1 MNPVLLKKSEI
12 YLGNNKLKKAGV
24 TVDYTEEQLSELVRC
39 SNDIDYFC
47 HKYMKIVNID
57 EGIVPLDVY
66 DFQKDIMHSV
76 IHNRFSICKMPR
88 QSGKTTTMVAII
100 LWFVLFNETFN
111 CAILANK
118 ASTAREILGR
128 LQMAY
133 EWLPPWLQQGIVE
146 WNKGSLELENGSKI
160 LASSTSSSAIR
171 GGSFS
176 LVYLDEFAFVPP
188 ELQEEFFASVYPTI
202 SSGAT
207 SRVMITSTP
216 KGMNLFY
223 KLWTDATEE
232 RNEYVPIEV
241 HWSAVPGRDEEWKK
255 QTISNTS
262 EEQFRQEFE
271 CEFLGSA
278 NTLINPSVLSRLVYH
293 DPIHH
298 NENLKI
304 WKEPQK
310 DHYYAVSVDTSRGIG
325 NDYSAFTVIDCTAV
339 PYEVVCTYRSNVIS
353 PMLYPSIIFDVGRK
367 YNQAIVLVEINDIG
381 QQVADILH
389 HELEYEGILTAEWK
403 GRAGQVLNAG
413 FGGKAQQLG
422 VRTTKQLK
430 RIGCASL
437 KTIIEN
443 DRLLIN
449 DFEIL
454 KELTA
459 FSVKGT
465 SYAAEEGYNDD
476 MVMSLVLF
484 AWLSNQ
490 EYFKEMTDIDIRKN
504 LLAANEQAIEDE
516 MLPFGFYDDGQV
528 NQEDFGEFGRE
539 EALIVDH
546 PYTIEKDPFW

>member
-1 MNPVLLKKSEI
+1 MNQVLLKKSEV
-12 YLGNNKLKKAGV
+12 YLGNGKLKKAGV
-24 TVDYTEEQLSELVRC
+24 QIDYTEEQLKELVKC
-39 SNDIDYFC
+39 SEDIQYFC
-47 HKYMKIVNID
+47 KTYMKIVNID
-57 EGIVPLDVY
+57 EGIVPLDLY
-66 DFQKDIMHSV
+66 PFQFEIMNSV
-76 IHNRFSICKMPR
+76 IQNRFSICKMPR
-88 QSGKTTTMVAII
+88 QSGKTTTMVAVI
-100 LWFVLFNETFN
+100 LWFVLFNESFN

-133 EWLPPWLQQGIVE
+133 EWLPSWLQQGIVE

-202 SSGAT
+202 SSGST

-223 KLWTDATEE
+223 KIWVDAEE
-232 RNEYVPIEV
+232 GRNEYTPIQV
-241 HWSAVPGRDEEWKK
+241 HWSAVPGRDVAWKE
-255 QTISNTS
+255 QTIKNTS
-262 EEQFRQEFE
+262 EDQFRQEFE
-271 CEFLGSA
+271 CEFLGSS
-278 NTLINPSVLSRLVYH
+278 NTLITPSKLGMLTFHEPMSQ
-293 DPIHH
+293 
-298 NENLKI
+298 NENIKI
-304 WKEPQK
+304 WKEPIK
-310 DHYYAVSVDTSRGIG
+310 NHVYAVAVDTSRGIG
-325 NDYSAFTVIDCTAV
+325 NDYSCFTVVDCTVV
-339 PYEVVCTYRSNVIS
+339 PYEVVATYRSNIIS

-367 YNQAIVLVEINDIG
+367 YNRAIVLVEINDIG

-403 GRAGQVLNAG
+403 GRAGQLLTAG
-413 FGGKAQQLG
+413 FGGKSQQLG

-430 RIGCASL
+430 RLGCATL

-443 DRLLIN
+443 DRLVLN
-449 DFEIL
+449 DFEII

-465 SYAAEEGYNDD
+465 SYAAEQGYHDD
-476 MVMSLVLF
+476 LVMCLVLF
-484 AWLSNQ
+484 SWLTGQ

-504 LLAANEQAIEDE
+504 LLEANEKAMDEE
-516 MLPFGFYDDGQV
+516 MLPFGFIDNGMTDNDDW
-528 NQEDFGEFGRE
+528 GEFGNGGE
-539 EALIVDH
+539 PL
-546 PYTIEKDPFW
+546 W

>member
-1 MNPVLLKKSEI
+1 MNQGLSSKQI
-12 YLGNNKLKKAGV
+12 YLGNAKLKKAGV
-24 TVDYTEEQLSELVRC
+24 QIDYTEEQLKEIVKC

-47 HKYMKIVNID
+47 RTYMKIVNID
-57 EGIVPLDVY
+57 EGIVPLDLY
-66 DFQKDIMHSV
+66 DFQLDIMKSV
-76 IHNRFSICKMPR
+76 IQNRFSICKMPR
-88 QSGKTTTMVAII
+88 QSGKTTTMVAVI
-100 LWFVLFNETFN
+100 LWFVLFNESFN

-133 EWLPPWLQQGIVE
+133 EWLPHWLQQGIVE

-223 KLWTDATEE
+223 KLWIDAEE
-232 RNEYVPIEV
+232 GRNEYTPIQV
-241 HWSAVPGRDEEWKK
+241 HWSAVPGRDEAWKQ
-255 QTISNTS
+255 QTINNTS
-262 EEQFRQEFE
+262 ADQFRQEFE
-271 CEFLGSA
+271 CEFIGSS
-278 NTLINPSVLSRLVYH
+278 NTLINPAKLSMLTFHEPVSQ
-293 DPIHH
+293 
-298 NENLKI
+298 NENVKV
-304 WKEPQK
+304 WKEPEK
-310 DHYYAVSVDTSRGIG
+310 GHVYALAVDTSRGIG
-325 NDYSAFTVIDCTAV
+325 NDYSAFTVMDCTAV
-339 PYEVVCTYRSNVIS
+339 PYEVVCTYRSNIIA
-353 PMLYPSIIFDVGRK
+353 PMVYPNIIFDVASR
-367 YNQAIVLVEINDIG
+367 YNRAIVLVEINDIG

-403 GRAGQVLNAG
+403 GRAGQLLTAG

-443 DRLLIN
+443 DRLVLN
-449 DFEIL
+449 DFEII

-459 FSVKGT
+459 FSVKGS

-476 MVMSLVLF
+476 LVMCLVLF
-484 AWLSNQ
+484 SWLTGQ

-504 LLAANEQAIEDE
+504 LLEANEKAIEEE
-516 MLPFGFYDDGQV
+516 MLPFGFMDNGMVEDD
-528 NQEDFGEFGRE
+528 DWGEFNNGE
-539 EALIVDH
+539 PLLVDH
-546 PYTIEKDPFW
+546 PYKVEYW

>member
-1 MNPVLLKKSEI
+1 MLSKQEI
-12 YLGNNKLKKAGV
+12 YLGNPKLKRSGV
-24 TVDYTEEQLSELVRC
+24 QLEYSKEQLEELAKC
-39 SNDIDYFC
+39 SQDIEYFC
-47 HKYMKIVNID
+47 REYMKIVNID
-57 EGIVPLDVY
+57 EGIVPLDLY
-66 DFQKDIMHSV
+66 DFQLDIMKSV
-76 IHNRFSICKMPR
+76 IQNRFSICKMPR
-88 QSGKTTTMVAII
+88 QSGKTTTMVAVI
-100 LWFVLFNETFN
+100 LWFVLFNESFN

-118 ASTAREILGR
+118 AGTAREILSR

-133 EWLPPWLQQGIVE
+133 EWLPHWMQQGIVE

-202 SSGAT
+202 SSGST

-216 KGMNLFY
+216 KGMNMFY
-223 KLWTDATEE
+223 KLWVDAEE
-232 RNEYVPIEV
+232 GRNEYIPIQV
-241 HWSAVPGRDEEWKK
+241 HWSAVPGRDEAWKE
-255 QTISNTS
+255 QTIKNTS

-271 CEFLGSA
+271 CDFIGSS
-278 NTLINPSVLSRLVYH
+278 NTLINPSKLAMLAFH
-293 DPIHH
+293 EPIQQ
-298 NENLKI
+298 NENVKI
-304 WKEPQK
+304 WKEPEK
-310 DHYYAVSVDTSRGIG
+310 GHVYAIAVDTSRGIG

-339 PYEVVCTYRSNVIS
+339 PYEVVCTYRSNVIA
-353 PMLYPSIIFDVGRK
+353 PMVYPNIIYDVATR
-367 YNQAIVLVEINDIG
+367 YNHGIILVEINDIG

-389 HELEYEGILTAEWK
+389 HELEYEGILTAEWR

-413 FGGKAQQLG
+413 FGGKSQQLG

-437 KTIIEN
+437 KTIIES

-449 DFEIL
+449 DFEII

-459 FSVKGT
+459 FVVRGN

-476 MVMSLVLF
+476 LVMTLVLF
-484 AWLSNQ
+484 SWLTGQ

-504 LLAANEQAIEDE
+504 LLEANERAIEEE
-516 MLPFGFYDDGQV
+516 MLPFGFINDGIHDPDDDMANYKG
-528 NQEDFGEFGRE
+528 DS
-539 EALIVDH
+539 LLVDH
-546 PYTIEKDPFW
+546 PYEIEGSW

>member
-1 MNPVLLKKSEI
+1 MTANLLAKNEI
-12 YLGNNKLKKAGV
+12 YLGNPKLKRSGV
-24 TVDYTEEQLSELVRC
+24 QIEYTKEQLEELAKC
-39 SNDIDYFC
+39 SHDIEYFC
-47 HKYMKIVNID
+47 KKYMKIVNID
-57 EGIVPLDVY
+57 EGIVPLELY
-66 DFQKDIMHSV
+66 DFQKEIINSV
-76 IHNRFSICKMPR
+76 IRNRFSICKMPR
-88 QSGKTTTMVAII
+88 QSGKTTTMAAVI
-100 LWFVLFNETFN
+100 LWFVLFNESFN

-133 EWLPPWLQQGIVE
+133 EWLPHWLQQGIVE

-202 SSGAT
+202 SSGRT

-223 KLWTDATEE
+223 KLWVDAEE
-232 RNEYVPIEV
+232 GRNEYIPIQV
-241 HWSAVPGRDEEWKK
+241 HWSQVPGRDENWKQ
-255 QTISNTS
+255 QTINNTS

-271 CEFLGSA
+271 CKFIGSS
-278 NTLINPSVLSRLVYH
+278 NTLINPSKLAMLTFH
-293 DPIHH
+293 EPIHQS
-298 NENLKI
+298 ENVKI

-310 DHYYAVSVDTSRGIG
+310 GHVYALSVDTSRGIG
-325 NDYSAFTVIDCTAV
+325 NDYSAFTVVDCTTV
-339 PYEVVCTYRSNVIS
+339 PYEVVCTYRSNIIA
-353 PMLYPSIIFDVGRK
+353 PMVYPNIIYDVATRF
-367 YNQAIVLVEINDIG
+367 NHAIILVEINDIG

-389 HELEYEGILTAEWK
+389 HELEYDGILTAEWR

-443 DRLLIN
+443 DRLILN
-449 DFEIL
+449 DFEII

-459 FSVKGT
+459 FVVRSN

-476 MVMSLVLF
+476 LVMTLVLF
-484 AWLSNQ
+484 SWLTGQ

-504 LLAANEQAIEDE
+504 LLEANEQAIEEE
-516 MLPFGFYDDGQV
+516 MLPFGFINNGYDDP
-528 NQEDFGEFGRE
+528 EDDMAQYKGDS
-539 EALIVDH
+539 LLVDH
-546 PYTIEKDPFW
+546 PYEIEGSW